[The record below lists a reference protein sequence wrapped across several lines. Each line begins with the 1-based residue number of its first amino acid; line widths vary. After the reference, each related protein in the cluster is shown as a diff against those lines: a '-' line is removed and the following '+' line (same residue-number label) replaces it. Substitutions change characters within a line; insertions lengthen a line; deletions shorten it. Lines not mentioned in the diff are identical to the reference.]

1 MGRYSLTKK
10 RKDVEKEFAA
20 RLRRF
25 SLTGGA

>member
-10 RKDVEKEFAA
+10 RKDVEKEIAA
-20 RLRRF
+20 TLRRF